1 MNKKIAAGVLIFA
14 ILVPSTS
21 YANIKNSIVP
31 TPTLAILDNALDT
44 SIPSIKEKLIY
55 EVCILEWKTCPN
67 GESFMEGPGSAHLP
81 LSSITKNGF
90 EHGTQMASV
99 AIAANPNMN
108 IVFIRIIGQNINLDK
123 QPAGEKTVDAA
134 LDWVYANKDTF
145 NIQAVSMSFG
155 DSNHSK
161 IGHYCSVVESTQQL
175 IKNLLS
181 VGIPAFFPTGN
192 NRDYKMIDWPACIPE
207 SFAIGAG
214 SKNGIDINSNSDQLL
229 TDFYALGKTNA
240 ISPGNVVEKISGTSI
255 STQIAASQWIV
266 LKQAKPDYTVKQITD
281 LINKTSKKI
290 NRGKKFPKSFGNLF
304 ELEKSLNG

>member
-1 MNKKIAAGVLIFA
+1 MNKKIAVGALVFA
-14 ILVPSTS
+14 MAIPSTS
-21 YANIKNSIVP
+21 QAGIKNKTETI
-31 TPTLAILDNALDT
+31 PTLAILDTALDT

-99 AIAANPNMN
+99 AIATNPNMN
-108 IVFIRIIGQNINLDK
+108 IVFIRIIGQNTNLGR
-123 QPAGEKTVDAA
+123 QSAGVKTVDAA
-134 LDWVYANKDTF
+134 LDWVYINKDKF
-145 NIQAVSMSFG
+145 NIKAVSMSFG
-155 DSNHSK
+155 DSHHSK

-181 VGIPAFFPTGN
+181 VGVPAFFPTGN
-192 NRDYKMIDWPACIPE
+192 DGDYNMIDWPSCIPE

-214 SKNGIDINSNSDQLL
+214 SRSGMDIDSNSDQLL
-229 TDFYALGKTNA
+229 TDFYALGKFKA

-255 STQIAASQWIV
+255 SAQIAASQWIV

-290 NRGKKFPKSFGNLF
+290 NRGKKFPKYFGNFF